1 MFRRLIPFLLITG
14 LIALALPAPTL
25 AGGWAVITLD
35 ELPAQVNAGQ
45 PIVVGFTVL
54 QHGKTPLEDLSP
66 TISARHTA
74 TGESIIVTAKPEGEI
89 GHYTATLALPRT
101 GTWAWSI
108 QAFNMDQPMP
118 PLSVLTGTTVDVPSP
133 QPPLTLPLVVGFLG
147 LFGTA
152 GALWVLL
159 RKRVRWALALAIAG
173 VIVSGVSFTSAASR
187 PAEPKSPAIA
197 TVSPQEIGQ
206 TLFLAKGCVICHEH
220 DAVRD
225 ERQAF
230 AGFSVGPNLSQLS
243 RSPDYVRV
251 WLKDPPG
258 LKPDT
263 QMPNLGLSSEEIEAL
278 IAFLKP
284 GASQ

>member
-1 MFRRLIPFLLITG
+1 MSRRLIPFLLITG

-187 PAEPKSPAIA
+187 PAEPKSLALV
-197 TVSPQEIGQ
+197 TVTPQEIGQ
-206 TLFLAKGCVICHEH
+206 SLFLAKGCITCHAQQEIQ
-220 DAVRD
+220 RD
-225 ERQAF
+225 KDRMIF
-230 AGFSVGPNLSQLS
+230 VDTGPNLSNFSADPEYLRRWLMNPASIKPTTEMPALQLS
-243 RSPDYVRV
+243 D
-251 WLKDPPG
+251 
-258 LKPDT
+258 
-263 QMPNLGLSSEEIEAL
+263 SEIDAL
-278 IAFLKP
+278 TAFLNAK
-284 GASQ
+284 